1 MLVVQWRILTTNTIP
16 NAPVYWAFGFVFV
29 VQLDFQCWKKCWSH
43 RTNTSI
49 KIFNQLIKY
58 FLFPIPLPPK
68 FKQYCNMWTISIR
81 TKIKR
86 IRKWILSYRVVH
98 FFITSPI
105 LFIYIPACF
114 DRMGGI
120 HSATNF
126 FTNDNGPFRHIL
138 SCFSMVK
145 ALQMVKPWLK
155 IH

>member
-1 MLVVQWRILTTNTIP
+1 MVVCQWRISTTNTIP

-43 RTNTSI
+43 RRNTCI

-86 IRKWILSYRVVH
+86 IRKWILSYRAVH
-98 FFITSPI
+98 YFYHKSNI
-105 LFIYIPACF
+105 IYIYTGIF
-114 DRMGGI
+114 RQDGGGFI
-120 HSATNF
+120 QLRTFSRTTMALLDTF
-126 FTNDNGPFRHIL
+126 YPVFR
-138 SCFSMVK
+138 
-145 ALQMVKPWLK
+145 W
-155 IH
+155 